1 VETFLVSFDLLDRLV
16 HFLEDRSVL
25 TDVVQVVIDT
35 SRVVFVYLV
44 LVSFVLVDIFSDVS
58 ELLVSVLSKLL
69 VIIS

>member
-1 VETFLVSFDLLDRLV
+1 METFLVSFDLLDRLV

-25 TDVVQVVIDT
+25 ADVVQVVIDT

-44 LVSFVLVDIFSDVS
+44 LVSFVLVDVFSYVS

>member
-1 VETFLVSFDLLDRLV
+1 METFLVSFDLLDRLV
-16 HFLEDRSVL
+16 HFLEDGSVL
-25 TDVVQVVIDT
+25 ADVVQVVIDT

-44 LVSFVLVDIFSDVS
+44 LVSFVLVDVFSDVS

>member
-1 VETFLVSFDLLDRLV
+1 METFLVSFDLLDRLV

-25 TDVVQVVIDT
+25 ADVVQVVIDT

-44 LVSFVLVDIFSDVS
+44 LVSFVLVNVFSDVS

>member
-1 VETFLVSFDLLDRLV
+1 METFLVSFDLLDRLV
-16 HFLEDRSVL
+16 HFLEDGSVL
-25 TDVVQVVIDT
+25 ADVVQVVIDT

-44 LVSFVLVDIFSDVS
+44 LVSFVLVDVFSYVS

>member
-1 VETFLVSFDLLDRLV
+1 METFLVSFDLLDRLV

-44 LVSFVLVDIFSDVS
+44 LVSFVLVDVFSDVS
-58 ELLVSVLSKLL
+58 ELLVSVFSKLL

>member
-1 VETFLVSFDLLDRLV
+1 METFLVSFDLLDRLV

-25 TDVVQVVIDT
+25 ADVVQVVIDT

-44 LVSFVLVDIFSDVS
+44 LVSFVLVDVFSHVS

>member
-1 VETFLVSFDLLDRLV
+1 LLDRLV

>member
-44 LVSFVLVDIFSDVS
+44 LVSFVLVNVFSDVS

>member
-1 VETFLVSFDLLDRLV
+1 METFLVSFDLLDRLV

-25 TDVVQVVIDT
+25 ADVVQVVIDT

-44 LVSFVLVDIFSDVS
+44 LVSFVLVDVFSDVS
-58 ELLVSVLSKLL
+58 ELLVCVLSKLL

>member
-44 LVSFVLVDIFSDVS
+44 LVSFVLVDVFSNVS

>member
-1 VETFLVSFDLLDRLV
+1 METFLVSFDLLDRLV

-25 TDVVQVVIDT
+25 ADVVQVVIDT

-44 LVSFVLVDIFSDVS
+44 LVSFVLVDVFSDVS

>member
-1 VETFLVSFDLLDRLV
+1 METFLVSFDLLDRLV

-44 LVSFVLVDIFSDVS
+44 LVSFVLVDVFSDVS
-58 ELLVSVLSKLL
+58 
-69 VIIS
+69 

>member
-1 VETFLVSFDLLDRLV
+1 METFLVSFDLLDRLV
-16 HFLEDRSVL
+16 HFLEDGSVL
-25 TDVVQVVIDT
+25 ADVVQVVIDT

-44 LVSFVLVDIFSDVS
+44 LVSFVLVDVFSHVS

>member
-44 LVSFVLVDIFSDVS
+44 LVSFVLVDVFSDVS

>member
-1 VETFLVSFDLLDRLV
+1 METFLVSFDLLDRLV

-44 LVSFVLVDIFSDVS
+44 LVSFVLVDVFSDVS

>member
-1 VETFLVSFDLLDRLV
+1 METFLVSFDLLDRLV
-16 HFLEDRSVL
+16 HFLEDGSVL

>member
-1 VETFLVSFDLLDRLV
+1 METFLVSFDLLDRLV